1 MKRNVSALWVGAV
14 AVLAALAAAATPL
27 AGQRPQTREG
37 FWIGFGFGA
46 GSARETCDGC
56 GDTTV
61 TGFTGFVKIGGTV
74 TPKLLLAG
82 DVHVWTKDYN
92 PGTEALG
99 SVTMIAQYYP
109 NVRSGFFVKGGLGFA
124 DYDFSDGG
132 SVRGTGPGAILG
144 LGYDIRVARNLSI
157 TPTLDLWHGAVG
169 DLKSGSTTVA
179 TGWKQTVFDFNL
191 GVTFH

>member
-1 MKRNVSALWVGAV
+1 MKRNVRVMW
-14 AVLAALAAAATPL
+14 LAALALLAAAATPL
-27 AGQRPQTREG
+27 VGQRPQTREG

-61 TGFTGFVKIGGTV
+61 TGFTGFLKIGGTV

-82 DVHVWTKDYN
+82 DVH
-92 PGTEALG
+92 
-99 SVTMIAQYYP
+99 
-109 NVRSGFFVKGGLGFA
+109 SGFFVKGGVGFA
-124 DYDFSDGG
+124 DYEFRDGAN
-132 SVRGTGPGAILG
+132 VTGTGPGAILG
-144 LGYDIRVARNLSI
+144 LGYDIRVGGNLSI

-169 DLKSGSTTVA
+169 DLKSGSSMVA